1 MKVWGGRGRGVIAIA
16 LNPAAHTATAPAR
29 LLRDAPVHSWSNPD
43 TALKLFKERKK
54 KKALQQGFGQQA
66 VFSFHR
72 PTNKLLHGSLP
83 LSALV
88 PAYSCPTKP
97 HLVRPA
103 PSPASKAWVCHAMW
117 LRHSTPERHSTCLQ
131 VSGPP
136 LRSHSPEYLPTW
148 SPSMTKCLQRDS
160 REPVKE
166 TLRKRAWL
174 KPGPPLAFLLILKAC
189 PHSPG
194 STQEWL
200 PQEACELVQAGP
212 WHLLGLGACLR

>member
-1 MKVWGGRGRGVIAIA
+1 MRNVGWSLGWQRKRCHRHCTEPSCTHSYSPQHGCCGVLRCIPEAIQIQ
-16 LNPAAHTATAPAR
+16 LWNY
-29 LLRDAPVHSWSNPD
+29 
-43 TALKLFKERKK
+43 LKIK

-66 VFSFHR
+66 VFSFRH

-117 LRHSTPERHSTCLQ
+117 LMHSTPERHSTCLQ
-131 VSGPP
+131 ASGPP
-136 LRSHSPEYLPTW
+136 LRSHSPEDLPTW
-148 SPSMTKCLQRDS
+148 SPSTTKCLQRDS

-194 STQEWL
+194 S
-200 PQEACELVQAGP
+200 
-212 WHLLGLGACLR
+212 LRSGFPRRPAS